1 MSQPL
6 ADIPIR
12 RMAAADIDRIVELA
26 QRVSGAPQW
35 PHTAYLRALDPDAA
49 PPRIALVA
57 EDRGALAGFAVA
69 SLLPPQAE
77 LETIVVTAEHQR
89 QGIGARLLA
98 ALVFNLQS
106 AGVRELQLEVRAL
119 NAPAL
124 AFYRRSGFVKTGL
137 RPRYYADPEEDAV
150 LMGLNLG

>member
-1 MSQPL
+1 MSQPP
-6 ADIPIR
+6 AEVPIR

-35 PHTAYLRALDPDAA
+35 PRAAYLRALDPDAA

-57 EDRGALAGFAVA
+57 KDRGALAGFAVA

-77 LETIVVTAEHQR
+77 LETIVVSPERQR
-89 QGIGARLLA
+89 QGTGAHLLA
-98 ALVFNLQS
+98 ALVCELQL

-124 AFYRRSGFVKTGL
+124 AFYHRSGFVKTGL

>member
-1 MSQPL
+1 MSQPP
-6 ADIPIR
+6 AEVAIR
-12 RMAAADIDRIVELA
+12 PMAAADIHQLVVLA

-35 PHTAYLRALDPDAA
+35 PQTAYLRALDSDAA

-89 QGIGARLLA
+89 QGIGAHLLA
-98 ALVFNLQS
+98 ALVGKLRP
-106 AGVRELQLEVRAL
+106 AGVCELQLEVRAL
-119 NAPAL
+119 NAHAL

-137 RPRYYADPEEDAV
+137 RPLYYADPEEDAV